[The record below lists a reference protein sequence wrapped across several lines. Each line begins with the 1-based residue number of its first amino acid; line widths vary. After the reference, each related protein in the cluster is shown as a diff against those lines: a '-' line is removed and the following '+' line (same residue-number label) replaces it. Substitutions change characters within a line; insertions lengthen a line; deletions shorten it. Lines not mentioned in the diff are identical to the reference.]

1 MDGCQLFCDIFCA
14 YFHSCCLVGVSFG
27 GGRNWLSVLALSSGK
42 AGVAGDTIPVTS
54 LCSGGEPFV
63 VGRIRY
69 RRSPPAKHSFTGGGL
84 PANGQ
89 NESPLHRN
97 CTVQRTYYS

>member
-42 AGVAGDTIPVTS
+42 AGVAGATIPITS
-54 LCSGGEPFV
+54 LCSGGETLDGEQPRYLSPSPASSPSPEEST
-63 VGRIRY
+63 RI
-69 RRSPPAKHSFTGGGL
+69 
-84 PANGQ
+84 
-89 NESPLHRN
+89 
-97 CTVQRTYYS
+97 TYLKMLTLLL